1 MQPAGSHEAGPL
13 ARKYLDSRR
22 SIMAKKRKIIK
33 RVDGHSQRYSV
44 GTDRTVPLTE
54 AQTPSAHVITSETAA
69 RFDEPAGVPV
79 EYSDI
84 QLKVLAEEFEAAW
97 TDAKAQP
104 THKIEG
110 FGKGVQPRLSEYA
123 VLFAIGLED
132 RGYGGAFEMVMNNR
146 PRVEGAWDYGIPPL
160 VLVEDRI
167 NPR

>member
-1 MQPAGSHEAGPL
+1 
-13 ARKYLDSRR
+13 
-22 SIMAKKRKIIK
+22 MAKTKKLIQRI
-33 RVDGHSQRYSV
+33 DGHTQNYSV
-44 GTDRTVPLTE
+44 GTDRVVPP
-54 AQTPSAHVITSETAA
+54 AGVRTPSAHVITSETAA
-69 RFDEPAGVPV
+69 GFDEPAGVPV

-84 QLKVLAEEFEAAW
+84 QLNALAEEFDAAW

-110 FGKGVQPRLSEYA
+110 FGEGVQPCLSDYA
-123 VLFAIGLED
+123 VLVAIGLED
-132 RGYGGAFEMVMNNR
+132 RGYEDAFEMVMNNR